1 MWYNQNKKLKF
12 YCVNRNGFCAEKNG
26 NGGNT
31 DMLNKIFDG
40 MNTVDIIKELLLTF
54 LKCLGVTA
62 AAYAVGYF
70 VISLFYRSALISSG
84 TEQMLKAFKVITA
97 VAFVVYWLITWF
109 FLRRRTNRMS
119 ISSPETHFNWMKR
132 RGLYE
137 ILFLLV
143 LTLLCAVFGVPEWRG
158 ENSSF
163 TNFFAGPL
171 MLTTLLK
178 NWWLGGILHMLAAFC
193 FFALYVRVIQKSMAD
208 RK

>member
-1 MWYNQNKKLKF
+1 
-12 YCVNRNGFCAEKNG
+12 
-26 NGGNT
+26 
-31 DMLNKIFDG
+31 MLNKIFDG

-70 VISLFYRSALISSG
+70 VISLFYRSALISGG

-109 FLRRRTNRMS
+109 FLRWRTNRMS

-171 MLTTLLK
+171 LLTTLLK
-178 NWWLGGILHMLAAFC
+178 NWWLGGILHMFAAFC